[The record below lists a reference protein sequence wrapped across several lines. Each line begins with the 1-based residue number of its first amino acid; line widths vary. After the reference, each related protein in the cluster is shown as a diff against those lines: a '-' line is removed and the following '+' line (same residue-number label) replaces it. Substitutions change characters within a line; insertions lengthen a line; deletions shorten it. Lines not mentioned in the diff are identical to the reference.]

1 LIDFGLTRLG
11 PGQPGQRLPQRRLVA
26 LHGEQMAGAA
36 TVQVLGMR
44 PLTVQGVGS
53 DQDIVPIRQGVE

>member
-1 LIDFGLTRLG
+1 
-11 PGQPGQRLPQRRLVA
+11 
-26 LHGEQMAGAA
+26 MAGAA